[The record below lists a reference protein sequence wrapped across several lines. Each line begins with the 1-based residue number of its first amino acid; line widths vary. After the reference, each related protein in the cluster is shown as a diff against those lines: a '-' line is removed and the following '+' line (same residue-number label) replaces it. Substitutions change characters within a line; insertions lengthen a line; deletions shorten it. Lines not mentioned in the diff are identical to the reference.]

1 MSKVHNLI
9 QGLSPAQQHAIGMI
23 KLSLDCFNSAEGTGL
38 FSGAGRYAVLAGRV
52 EICAAQ
58 ARDLAQFWALLLR
71 RMQWPVPPKDRDD
84 AIVEALSAPQPREVL
99 RVLATETASVITLAR
114 MLHEQDKSARRA
126 ERVRIDAGFGEFID
140 DTLEGIL

>member
-1 MSKVHNLI
+1 MSKVHDLI
-9 QGLSPAQQHAIGMI
+9 KDLSHAQQRAIGLI
-23 KLSLDCFNSAEGTGL
+23 KLSLDCFNSADGTGL
-38 FSGAGRYAVLAGRV
+38 FSGVERYAVLAGRV

-58 ARDLAQFWALLLR
+58 ARDLTQFWALLLR
-71 RMQWPVPPKDRDD
+71 RMQWPVPPKGRDD

-114 MLHEQDKSARRA
+114 MLHDQDKSARRA
-126 ERVRIDAGFGEFID
+126 ERVRIDAASGEIID